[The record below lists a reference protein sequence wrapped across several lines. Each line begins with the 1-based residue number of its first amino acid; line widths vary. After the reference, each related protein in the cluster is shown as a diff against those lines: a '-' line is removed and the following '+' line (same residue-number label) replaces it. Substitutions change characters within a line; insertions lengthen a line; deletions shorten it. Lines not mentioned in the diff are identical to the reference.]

1 MTRPHSSPRSAVS
14 AQLAVPETTSADVAE
29 AFPRASAQLAA
40 PATTSAD
47 VAEGTTDGRGRRR
60 ARGHVQGPEAPG
72 ERFAQRLTGAGR
84 GSAEVLTRRL
94 VGQQE
99 AHLTGALE
107 AVAATGALP
116 RAAALVVAA
125 RRRYVTGTAK
135 SLAYAT
141 LLAADLSVGLSHV
154 TLVDEAVVR
163 GLDVLAEVGPADV
176 LVAFSFRRYRRETV
190 AFARAFVA
198 AGGTLVAVTDD
209 EDAPLA
215 AVATETVVVD
225 TESASFADSPTA
237 VVAVAH
243 VLATLAAASAKGA
256 RRRIAARDRLAAE
269 LGLYLEEER

>member
-1 MTRPHSSPRSAVS
+1 MTRSRTSPPPVASADV
-14 AQLAVPETTSADVAE
+14 VPAATSADVAE
-29 AFPRASAQLAA
+29 AVPHASARAA
-40 PATTSAD
+40 VPATASVSA
-47 VAEGTTDGRGRRR
+47 ARGTTADGRRR
-60 ARGHVQGPEAPG
+60 HEPRGHVHGPRAPG
-72 ERFAQRLTGAGR
+72 ERFEERLGGTGRA
-84 GSAEVLTRRL
+84 SAEVLTRRL

-107 AVAATGALP
+107 AVAATGTLP

-163 GLDVLAEVGPADV
+163 GLDVLAEVGPSDV

-198 AGGTLVAVTDD
+198 AGGTLVAITDD

-225 TESASFADSPTA
+225 TDSASFADSPTA

-269 LGLYLEEER
+269 LGLYLEESR

>member
-1 MTRPHSSPRSAVS
+1 MTGSPTT
-14 AQLAVPETTSADVAE
+14 TTSAPGDVT
-29 AFPRASAQLAA
+29 PRPTAASATTTALASVPSDA
-40 PATTSAD
+40 AGSAAAARGTTSPQ
-47 VAEGTTDGRGRRR
+47 
-60 ARGHVQGPEAPG
+60 GHVHGPQAPG
-72 ERFAQRLTGAGR
+72 ERFAERLGGSGR
-84 GSAEVLTRRL
+84 TSAEALARRL

-99 AHLTGALE
+99 THLTGALE
-107 AVAATGALP
+107 AVAASGALL

-163 GLDVLAEVGPADV
+163 GLDVLPEVGPADV

-198 AGGTLVAVTDD
+198 AGGSLVAITDD

-215 AVATETVVVD
+215 AVATETIVVD
-225 TESASFADSPTA
+225 TDSASFADSPTA

-256 RRRIAARDRLAAE
+256 RRRIAARDRLAAD
-269 LGLYLEEER
+269 LGLYL

>member
-1 MTRPHSSPRSAVS
+1 VTAARVGGPAEKFAER
-14 AQLAVPETTSADVAE
+14 LA
-29 AFPRASAQLAA
+29 
-40 PATTSAD
+40 
-47 VAEGTTDGRGRRR
+47 
-60 ARGHVQGPEAPG
+60 GP
-72 ERFAQRLTGAGR
+72 GR

-99 AHLTGALE
+99 AHLTAALE
-107 AVAATGALP
+107 AIVASGSLP

-154 TLVDEAVVR
+154 TLVDDAAVR
-163 GLDVLAEVGPADV
+163 GLDVLPEVGPSDV
-176 LVAFSFRRYRRETV
+176 LVAFSLRRYRRETV

-198 AGGTLVAVTDD
+198 AGGALIAITDD
-209 EDAPLA
+209 EAAPLA
-215 AVATETVVVD
+215 SLATQTVVVD

-256 RRRIAARDRLAAE
+256 RRRIAARDRLAAD
-269 LGLYLEEER
+269 LGLYLEEPR

>member
-1 MTRPHSSPRSAVS
+1 MTTAPPTSSPSAPSEAARS
-14 AQLAVPETTSADVAE
+14 DVAGTGTGV
-29 AFPRASAQLAA
+29 AA
-40 PATTSAD
+40 NGSHP
-47 VAEGTTDGRGRRR
+47 
-60 ARGHVQGPEAPG
+60 HGPEAPG

-99 AHLTGALE
+99 THLTVALE
-107 AVAATGALP
+107 AVAATGSLP

-163 GLDVLAEVGPADV
+163 GLDVLAEVGPTDV

-198 AGGTLVAVTDD
+198 AGGALVAITDD

-215 AVATETVVVD
+215 AVATEPVVVD
-225 TESASFADSPTA
+225 TDSASFADSPTA

-256 RRRIAARDRLAAE
+256 RRRIAVRDRLAAE